1 VPGRDIF
8 ISYSR
13 EDRPAARHFAKCFA
27 DEGFSVWWDATLQAG
42 QTFDEV
48 IERELRDAKA
58 VVVRWS
64 PRSVRSR
71 WVRAEATLADRS
83 NKLCPAIIEAC
94 DRPIIF
100 ELTHTADLAD
110 WSGDMSDPRWRT
122 YVDDLSD
129 LVGRSN
135 EPASE
140 PVVERRT
147 AKPAARRQ
155 APTDHPFRGFAEER
169 RATRLQDDQPASP
182 ARSKRGAPRA
192 APFLP
197 SSDDDDGDHTQFYVS
212 PEPPKQAMPP
222 EDIDD
227 EFHCLE
233 IADGQ
238 KRYVVSPVGLKIG
251 RTPPADIVI
260 PDPGVS
266 RTHCTVELAGDKLR
280 VTDLNS
286 TNGTYIEGKRI
297 AESALLEIG
306 GVLRVGNVSL
316 RHEVRTRASLAA

>member
-1 VPGRDIF
+1 VSGRDIF

-58 VVVRWS
+58 VVVLWS

-110 WSGDMSDPRWRT
+110 WTGDMSDSRWRT
-122 YVDDLSD
+122 YVDDLRA
-129 LVGRSN
+129 L
-135 EPASE
+135 
-140 PVVERRT
+140 VERSSEAAPEVNFERRP
-147 AKPAARRQ
+147 AKPASRR
-155 APTDHPFRGFAEER
+155 APPTDHPFRGFQEER
-169 RATRLQDDQPASP
+169 RAARLQEEQPVSR
-182 ARSKRGAPRA
+182 ARRA
-192 APFLP
+192 APRPTPFLS
-197 SSDDDDGDHTQFYVS
+197 SSDEDEGDRTQFYVK
-212 PEPPKQAMPP
+212 PEPPMPP

-238 KRYVVSPVGLKIG
+238 KRYVVNPAGLKIG

-266 RTHCTVELAGDKLR
+266 RLHCTVELAGDKLCI
-280 VTDLNS
+280 TDLNS
-286 TNGTYIEGKRI
+286 TNGTFVEGKRI
-297 AESALLEIG
+297 ADSALLEIG
-306 GVLRVGNVSL
+306 AVLRVGNVSL